1 MTRMHKENESFVRP
15 EGVEEDAVV
24 TIFRVP
30 AEMAGSRLDVF
41 LTNEL
46 RRTSRT
52 RAQYIIRH
60 SAYGPDGKRL
70 RTNDRVKAEQRILLW
85 RPAWDETPVERVM
98 PVVYEDDH
106 LLVISKP
113 AGVPVHPTARY
124 HRNTVIRILLDARPG
139 EFLTLAHRI
148 DRETSGVLV
157 LSKSPAVDRVIKA
170 IFQDRGDIEK
180 TYTAIVWGEPAQ
192 DEFRVDLPLELDPT
206 SSTSVRM
213 RVAAPGEGLAS
224 GTRFSVEGKRRRG
237 DKVYTRLR
245 CDLETGRQ
253 HQIRMHLVASG
264 LPIVGDKLYAFDEDH
279 FKRDVDGLATDEDR
293 ARLELPRHA
302 LHASRLAL
310 PHPVTGE
317 RLVIEAPLP
326 EDMQAF
332 WDGLDEP
339 PR

>member
-1 MTRMHKENESFVRP
+1 MSRMRGADESYVRP
-15 EGVEEDAVV
+15 PGVEDDAVV
-24 TIFRVP
+24 SIFRVP
-30 AEMAGSRLDVF
+30 AELAGMRLDVF
-41 LTNEL
+41 LKHEL

-52 RAQYIIRH
+52 RAQYIIAH

-70 RTNDRVKAEQRILLW
+70 RSNDRVRAEQRVLLW
-85 RPAWDETPVERVM
+85 RPAWDETPVERTL
-98 PVVYEDDH
+98 PTVYEDEH

-124 HRNTVIRILLDARPG
+124 HRNTVIRILQDARPG

-180 TYTAIVWGEPAQ
+180 TYTALSWGEAPSP
-192 DEFRVDLPLELDPT
+192 EFRVDLPLELDPT
-206 SSTSVRM
+206 SSTRVRM

-224 GTRFSVEGKRRRG
+224 GTRFSVEGRRERDG
-237 DKVYTRLR
+237 KVYTRLR

-253 HQIRMHLVASG
+253 HQIRVHLLASG

-302 LHASRLAL
+302 LHASQMVL

-317 RLVIEAPLP
+317 RLVLEAPLP
-326 EDMQAF
+326 DDMRDF
-332 WDGLDEP
+332 WDGLGAG
-339 PR
+339 